1 MASPFHEWL
10 TQGESLYNAALKE
23 FRELE
28 ARLDELEAAL
38 AAKQDEVNQIAQMI
52 GKPAVE
58 GSRRL
63 SAELVP
69 ARVEEA
75 AAVVVERGHAPAGP
89 TSSSNATIARALT
102 GKFGR

>member
-1 MASPFHEWL
+1 MAANFKEWL
-10 TQGESLYNAALKE
+10 TQGETLYNAALKE

-28 ARLDELEAAL
+28 ARLDELETQL
-38 AAKQDEVNQIAQMI
+38 AAKQEEVNQIAQMI
-52 GKPAVE
+52 GKPQVE

-63 SAELVP
+63 SAELVSARSEENIP
-69 ARVEEA
+69 AVI
-75 AAVVVERGHAPAGP
+75 ERAQQAP